1 MALSKTQI
9 LLQQAKTKLTWIG
22 IAAGLVVLLSLA
34 INKKMN
40 SKVVDV
46 HVQITKVKSQ
56 RSLINKKDVLRL
68 FSDHLGYDIDRAQ
81 LKELKIVELENI
93 VESDRRVKS
102 SEVYIDAKNTLHVD
116 IVQRNPIVRINAD
129 NGEKY
134 YLDDAGNKIPLKKKS
149 AVRVPIATGNIAKYQ
164 RGFVDAKDR
173 NSLNDIFDLMNAIK
187 EDPFIE
193 ALVEQIHLDGA
204 GEIILIPK
212 LGREKILFGKYEDVK
227 KKFFNLKAF
236 YKEEMPREGWGKF
249 AQLDI
254 RYRGQ
259 VFYSPL

>member
-9 LLQQAKTKLTWIG
+9 LLQQAKTKLTWIA
-22 IAAGLVVLLSLA
+22 IAVAMVMLTWLA

-40 SKVVDV
+40 SGVVNV
-46 HVQITKVKSQ
+46 EVQITKYKSQ
-56 RSLINKKDVLRL
+56 RSLINKEDVLKK
-68 FSDHLGYDIDRAQ
+68 FSNHLGYDIETAALR
-81 LKELKIVELENI
+81 ELKIAELESI
-93 VESDRRVKS
+93 IESDKRVKS
-102 SEVYIDAKNTLHVD
+102 SEVYIDAKNTIHVD

-134 YLDDAGNKIPLKKKS
+134 YLDDDGNRIPLKKKS

-164 RGFVDAKDR
+164 RGFVDAKER

-193 ALVEQIHLDGA
+193 ALVEQIHVDDA

-259 VFYSPL
+259 VFYSTL